1 MTFFLRFCILKKNYC
16 FSFYTKTKEQK
27 IVAKNKKKKKKKK
40 GGPLNVILTLG
51 IIACVGVIAYSGY
64 QLLSTRLAYHE
75 GESEYGSLQRYTTE
89 TAPGAGEEDSENREP
104 AEAAVL
110 EEETPPIQV
119 DFASLQAI
127 NPDIVG
133 WLYMDALDISYPIVQ
148 GTDNDYYLHR
158 TFEGKDNFAGS
169 IFVEYRNSGD
179 FSDCNTIIYGH
190 NMKNQTMFGKLDF
203 LQNWEEYQDGM
214 YFWILTPEADYR
226 YEIFNAQYTDA
237 YSDVYTLFSDSGEL
251 FLDYL
256 NKMQSQSQ
264 IPLEER
270 TFSESD
276 RIVTL
281 STCASSEGDERY
293 VVQGVRTEQ

>member
-1 MTFFLRFCILKKNYC
+1 MDHHNDSPVWMQEPSVKNIA
-16 FSFYTKTKEQK
+16 KE
-27 IVAKNKKKKKKKK
+27 
-40 GGPLNVILTLG
+40 
-51 IIACVGVIAYSGY
+51 
-64 QLLSTRLAYHE
+64 
-75 GESEYGSLQRYTTE
+75 
-89 TAPGAGEEDSENREP
+89 
-104 AEAAVL
+104 
-110 EEETPPIQV
+110 
-119 DFASLQAI
+119 
-127 NPDIVG
+127 
-133 WLYMDALDISYPIVQ
+133 
-148 GTDNDYYLHR
+148 
-158 TFEGKDNFAGS
+158 
-169 IFVEYRNSGD
+169 
-179 FSDCNTIIYGH
+179 
-190 NMKNQTMFGKLDF
+190 KLDF